1 MMIPLL
7 ILDFTDMSYSVL
19 NGIGLGLNLLV
30 LLFFLATFFYFNFKM
45 TGVLVEE
52 RLNEVIKRV
61 YKVHLVILVSRV
73 FMITFEMLVA
83 LYVHD
88 SFQQQIDIF
97 SEKIKYEI
105 VLALLFIGSILFQLF
120 TEGLPVMYSMRSN
133 VLQSMN
139 YRPSVFEYKESIFTS
154 HTSDLEHSL
163 LENNLHEAAEKE
175 DEPR

>member
-7 ILDFTDMSYSVL
+7 ILDFTDMSYDVL
-19 NGIGLGLNLLV
+19 NGIGLSLNLLV

-61 YKVHLVILVSRV
+61 YKVHLVILVSRI

-83 LYVHD
+83 IYVHG
-88 SFQQQIDIF
+88 SFQEQINTLSD
-97 SEKIKYEI
+97 KIKYEI

-133 VLQSMN
+133 VLQAMN
-139 YRPSVFEYKESIFTS
+139 FRPSLFEYKESIFTS

-163 LENNLHEAAEKE
+163 LENNLHEAEKE